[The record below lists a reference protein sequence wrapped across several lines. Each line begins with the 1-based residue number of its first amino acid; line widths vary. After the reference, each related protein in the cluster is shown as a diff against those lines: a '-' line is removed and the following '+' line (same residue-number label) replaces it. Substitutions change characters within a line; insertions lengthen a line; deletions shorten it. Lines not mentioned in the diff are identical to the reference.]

1 MSGAPPPLA
10 PTRAPTTPVT
20 DGRPHL
26 PPPEEPWWGS
36 DDDELSIDEY
46 PTVALISIDQ
56 TMLGAQAGLDYFGTS
71 SAFSIDQLETAPL
84 RTVPRRHE
92 HRDRTGARA
101 RPTDP
106 RVFAHFGPQRD
117 ARGIAAADTAP
128 LWERTTITMAVVARV
143 ESFAAIARR
152 LMRTSGLY
160 AIGALGAPAVSLLLT
175 PFLARHLTPDE
186 YGALALLNTAISF
199 AAGITQLG
207 LGPAF
212 FRAYNYDF
220 TAERDRR
227 AVLATVSFLLALV
240 TLPLLIGGWLAA
252 PAISTLIFGRPDF
265 ASLVSLAIFI
275 VLIQNLTVPGFA
287 WLRAEN
293 RAFLY
298 STISVANVLCTL
310 VATIVFVGA
319 MQLGVRGALFATG
332 AGYGSVVLI
341 TVPLLL
347 FRSRLRF
354 RLDIARSLLSFG
366 TPQVMSVVSV
376 WVLQLSDRYLL
387 ALFGNLAQT
396 ASYSVAYSLGSVLST
411 LVLSPFSLAWPTA
424 MYAIAKRRD
433 APRVYQRVFRWFG
446 MVLLFAAFGLS
457 LACTVLFDLLFPR
470 SYHAAAPVIPIVA
483 ASIALY
489 GVYTVFM
496 VGANVRRKTWL
507 ISVLTTAA
515 ALVNLGCNLVLIP
528 RFGAMGAAVS
538 TLIAY
543 CALAV
548 LAYIVNQRIYPIPFE
563 IGRFALAAIL
573 GAAVYY
579 EIVALPG
586 LWGAQYAAPLA
597 AAGLVLY
604 ACCLVLLV
612 RIAPAARPRVQPSI

>member
-1 MSGAPPPLA
+1 MKGAPRPPAPRRAPATPLAYSRPPLPA
-10 PTRAPTTPVT
+10 
-20 DGRPHL
+20 
-26 PPPEEPWWGS
+26 PEEPAWDG
-36 DDDELSIDEY
+36 DDDELSIDQY

-71 SAFSIDQLETAPL
+71 GAFSIDQLPTAPL
-84 RTVPRRHE
+84 RALPRRPDS
-92 HRDRTGARA
+92 RDGARA
-101 RPTDP
+101 SARPVESPLLP
-106 RVFAHFGPQRD
+106 RFGGRD
-117 ARGIAAADTAP
+117 AVRGIAAADTAP
-128 LWERTTITMAVVARV
+128 LWERPTVTMAVVARV
-143 ESFAAIARR
+143 ESFATIARR

-175 PFLARHLTPDE
+175 PFLARHLAPDE

-212 FRAYNYDF
+212 FRAYNYDY
-220 TAERDRR
+220 TGERDRR

-240 TLPLLIGGWLAA
+240 TIPLVVGGWLAA
-252 PAISTLIFGRPDF
+252 PEISTLIFGRPDF
-265 ASLVSLAIFI
+265 ASLVSVSIVI

-298 STISVANVLCTL
+298 SIVSVANVLCTL
-310 VATIVFVGA
+310 VATIVFVGG
-319 MQLGVRGALFATG
+319 MQLGVRGALYATG

-347 FRSRLRF
+347 IRSRLRF
-354 RLDIARSLLSFG
+354 RMDIARSLLSFG

-411 LVLSPFSLAWPTA
+411 LVLAPFSLAWPTA

-433 APRVYQRVFRWFG
+433 AARVYQRVFRWFG

-457 LACTVLFDLLFPR
+457 LACTVLFDVLFPR

-489 GVYTVFM
+489 GVYIVFM
-496 VGANVRRKTWL
+496 IGANVRRKTWL

-528 RFGAMGAAVS
+528 RLGAMGAAVS

-543 CALAV
+543 FALAALTYV
-548 LAYIVNQRIYPIPFE
+548 VNQRIYPIPFE
-563 IGRFALAAIL
+563 IGRFLLAAIL

-579 EIVALPG
+579 EIMALPG
-586 LWGAQYAAPLA
+586 LWGAQYALPLA
-597 AAGLVLY
+597 AGGLMLY